1 MTQTTKAAS
10 NGPDPDL
17 DRRGRKRARRKIE
30 ITRMMATVIAER
42 GYYDASLEE
51 VADRLDLAKA
61 SLYYYFTSKEDLV
74 FACLESCASEVS
86 TRLAA
91 IAAAEGTPTE
101 RLRSLI
107 DCQIRIITKDNPE
120 VARLFLHPMVL
131 PESFG
136 PAVQRWREEHDNI
149 FRGVINQG
157 IKSGEFAA
165 IDPTVSRLC
174 LQGALGMVPEWI
186 RGREGAQ
193 FERAV
198 KLVVDATIKLFDAP

>member
-86 TRLAA
+86 TRL
-91 IAAAEGTPTE
+91 
-101 RLRSLI
+101 
-107 DCQIRIITKDNPE
+107 
-120 VARLFLHPMVL
+120 ARLFLHPMVL